1 VASQVGRKRTGAG
14 VSGSGSGADAFQGAR
29 QRRALAFEQE
39 LALEES
45 PVQLAVGQHPLDR
58 LGHT

>member
-1 VASQVGRKRTGAG
+1 VNVPTDCG
-14 VSGSGSGADAFQGAR
+14 
-29 QRRALAFEQE
+29 QE

-45 PVQLAVGQHPLDR
+45 PVQLAVGQHPVDR